1 MENNDYMTNGGPH
14 ELHEYAS
21 AITEKIEKLG
31 VDGLTALAFV
41 SLRNSPNLNVEGYP
55 YDIIVWDCSRLVGG
69 EVGESAD
76 FEYFQV
82 TLSLDE
88 EFEGDE
94 GSYVLY
100 DIKREKVYDYHYNFP
115 RFLVGEE

>member
-14 ELHEYAS
+14 EFHEYAS

-31 VDGLTALAFV
+31 IGGLEALSFVCLKKSPELRVD
-41 SLRNSPNLNVEGYP
+41 GYP
-55 YDIIVWDCSRLVGG
+55 YDIVVWDCSRLIGG

-82 TLSLDE
+82 TLSFD
-88 EFEGDE
+88 EGDE
-94 GSYVLY
+94 ESYVLY

-115 RFLVGEE
+115 KYLFGEE

>member
-14 ELHEYAS
+14 EFHEYAS

-31 VDGLTALAFV
+31 IGGLEALSFVCLKKSPELRVD
-41 SLRNSPNLNVEGYP
+41 GYP
-55 YDIIVWDCSRLVGG
+55 YDIVVWDCSRLIGG

-82 TLSLDE
+82 TLSFD
-88 EFEGDE
+88 EGDE
-94 GSYVLY
+94 ESYVLY
-100 DIKREKVYDYHYNFP
+100 DIKREKVYDYFYNFP
-115 RFLVGEE
+115 NNLFGEE